1 MARKDAGPKVG
12 LRATSG
18 KRTLAFG
25 LVRVGVGMAPLMESE
40 KRISAKMLDPTLLT
54 PVKQKWE
61 NADGDLVD
69 RSELVKGYEVAG
81 GGYVVLAD
89 GEVPAPPGTDE
100 LALISNVDVSEV
112 PSEYVEKSYLLWP
125 DQGQHDS
132 YAVLLAYMRD
142 KSRAFIGTTTDA
154 GTTKAFAVKYSDVTK
169 TLVAELL
176 SYEAN
181 VRWNQVEAVTS
192 FMAEVDEPTDEYV
205 AAAGSIFDGLPNTF
219 DWSSITDTYG
229 EALADA
235 VATKAATGAVP
246 AAAATAAPAGTP
258 DLMAALKATVEGNKS
273 SEEVAA

>member
-89 GEVPAPPGTDE
+89 GEYGSPEIVHTRWKTI
-100 LALISNVDVSEV
+100 LSLT
-112 PSEYVEKSYLLWP
+112 PSCAS
-125 DQGQHDS
+125 
-132 YAVLLAYMRD
+132 
-142 KSRAFIGTTTDA
+142 
-154 GTTKAFAVKYSDVTK
+154 
-169 TLVAELL
+169 
-176 SYEAN
+176 
-181 VRWNQVEAVTS
+181 
-192 FMAEVDEPTDEYV
+192 
-205 AAAGSIFDGLPNTF
+205 
-219 DWSSITDTYG
+219 
-229 EALADA
+229 
-235 VATKAATGAVP
+235 
-246 AAAATAAPAGTP
+246 
-258 DLMAALKATVEGNKS
+258 
-273 SEEVAA
+273 

>member
-40 KRISAKMLDPTLLT
+40 KRISAKMLDPVNLA

-61 NADGDLVD
+61 DVNGNIIERA
-69 RSELVKGYEVAG
+69 ELVKGYEVAG
-81 GGYVVLAD
+81 GGYVVLDD
-89 GEVPAPPGTDE
+89 GEVPVPPGTD
-100 LALISNVDVSEV
+100 AIDLIANVDVSEV
-112 PSEYVEKSYLLWP
+112 PSEYVEKSYLIWP
-125 DQGQHDS
+125 DQGQEDS
-132 YAVLLAYMRD
+132 YAVLTAYMRD
-142 KSRAFIGTTTDA
+142 KNRAFIGTTTDA
-154 GTTKAFAVKYSDVTK
+154 GTTKAFAVKYSDVTR

-181 VRWNQVEAVTS
+181 VRWNSVEAVTS
-192 FMAEVDEPTDEYV
+192 FMAEVAEPSDEYV
-205 AAAGSIFDGLPNTF
+205 QAAGSIFDGLPNTF

-229 EALADA
+229 EALAEA

-246 AAAATAAPAGTP
+246 AAAAPAVAAGTP
-258 DLMAALKATVEGNKS
+258 DLMAALKATVEGNASAEK
-273 SEEVAA
+273 AAA